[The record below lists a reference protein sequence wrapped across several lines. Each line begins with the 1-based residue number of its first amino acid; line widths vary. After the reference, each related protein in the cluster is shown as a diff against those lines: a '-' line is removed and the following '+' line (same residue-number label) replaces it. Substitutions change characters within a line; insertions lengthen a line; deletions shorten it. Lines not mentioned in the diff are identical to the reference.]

1 MEVRKKILIAS
12 LIGISLL
19 TGCKND
25 KVNLPEKE
33 ATKIELQDT
42 KFLDEMENKTTYI
55 DYKLSE
61 FTPSVKDYKVAQDFS
76 NVVNFS
82 KFGDFTEKQKE
93 MLLKNGFVITKPKNL
108 EDNEYMEEPWNY
120 EFDQI
125 HQIYE
130 DNEYQY
136 IASFVTTDSVTHIFH
151 IFYDGFLRNLEKDE
165 LYPKSI
171 DLNKRLLADNINLFN
186 EIKNERLRDIQ
197 IKNIAFIATGL
208 KLLGE
213 EPENLPEE
221 AKTLLDEEMKNVSQE
236 GVTKSVISGRDVDF
250 SQLKPRGHYT
260 RSEELKKYFSG
271 TMYFGQV
278 GLFIEND
285 GKPDED
291 SILQG
296 LLLTHSIYKN
306 PEILKTWEDLVEP
319 IDFLVESA
327 DDLSIREYAR
337 TLYGIYGKDFD
348 INKLDDEKNLSS
360 AYKVLSQYPDPQ
372 VAGFMGKSFRF
383 MPQRAVMD
391 SVLMQNVVD
400 IARDDK
406 PSDRPIYSGLDLM
419 TSFGNEK
426 AREIQ
431 KEDPYNSHWDKYKER
446 TDENISTVEKMEDLD
461 WQKNMY
467 RGWLWMLKS
476 YDQKF
481 GEGYPMFMRNDA
493 WERKDLVSALGSFA
507 ELKHDTV
514 LYGKA
519 VMAEM
524 GGGGDFEIPKSY
536 VEPNVELYEKLNWL
550 LEFTKVNLKNRDML
564 SEKYEEKINNFQA
577 MVIKFRDLS
586 IKELQNEPLTEEEIE
601 YLLYIGGEMESLMV
615 DFVESTDEN
624 QISYWYEIQNATD
637 RRMPVVVDLMRV
649 VENSVGLPKDE
660 IFSIGTGKPME
671 IFVIY
676 PHEGKLYMG
685 RGATFSYYEFL
696 NKERLTDEDWQKM
709 VYDEAT
715 DFPTWYKDLVTEEKE
730 AIEFDSYG
738 PDYEESL
745 YKE

>member
-12 LIGISLL
+12 LIGLSLL
-19 TGCKND
+19 TACKKD
-25 KVNLPEKE
+25 KVEESPKE
-33 ATKIELQDT
+33 EAKIEIKDT

-55 DYKLSE
+55 DYKLSQ
-61 FTPSVKDYKVAQDFS
+61 FTPSVKDYKVAEDFS

-82 KFGDFTEKQKE
+82 KFGNFTDKQKE

-171 DLNKRLLADNINLFN
+171 ELNKNLLAENISLYDDLQ
-186 EIKNERLRDIQ
+186 NERLKEIQ
-197 IKNIAFIATGL
+197 NRNIAFIATGL

-221 AKTLLDEEMKNVSQE
+221 AKKIYEEEIKKASSEGIVS
-236 GVTKSVISGRDVDF
+236 SVISRRDVDF

-337 TLYGIYGKDFD
+337 TLYGVYGKDFD

-360 AYKVLSQYPDPQ
+360 TYKVLSEYPDPQ

-419 TSFGNEK
+419 TAFGNEK
-426 AREIQ
+426 AWEIQ

-446 TDENISTVEKMEDLD
+446 TDENISTVKKMDDLD

-524 GGGGDFEIPKSY
+524 GGGGDIEIPKSY

-550 LEFTKVNLKNRDML
+550 LEFTKVNLKNRQML
-564 SEKYEEKINNFQA
+564 SEKYEEKINKFQA
-577 MVIKFRDLS
+577 MVVKFRDFS
-586 IKELQNEPLTEEEIE
+586 IKELQNEPLTGEEIS

-615 DFVESTDEN
+615 DFVESSDEN
-624 QISYWYEIQNATD
+624 QISNWYEIENATD

-709 VYDEAT
+709 VYDNAT

-730 AIEFDSYG
+730 DFEFNY
-738 PDYEESL
+738 
-745 YKE
+745 

>member
-1 MEVRKKILIAS
+1 MEVKKKILITSVLA
-12 LIGISLL
+12 LSLL
-19 TGCKND
+19 TACKNN
-25 KVNLPEKE
+25 KSASPEKE
-33 ATKIELQDT
+33 TAKIELQDT

-55 DYKLSE
+55 DYKLSD
-61 FTPSVKDYKVAQDFS
+61 FKPSLKDYEIEDDFS

-82 KFGDFTEKQKE
+82 EFGDFTDKQKE
-93 MLLKNGFVITKPKNL
+93 MLLKNAFVITKGKNL
-108 EDNEYMEEPWNY
+108 ENNEYSEEAWNY

-130 DNEYQY
+130 DNEYKFL
-136 IASFVTTDSVTHIFH
+136 ASFVTTDSVTHIFH

-171 DLNKRLLADNINLFN
+171 DLNKKLLEENINLLS
-186 EIKNERLRDIQ
+186 EIKNERLKDLQ
-197 IKNIAFIATGL
+197 MKNIAFIATGL
-208 KLLGE
+208 KLLGQ

-221 AKTLLDEEMKNVSQE
+221 AKKIYEEEIKKASSE
-236 GVTKSVISGRDVDF
+236 EIASSSISGRDVDY
-250 SQLKPRGHYT
+250 SQLKARGHYT
-260 RSEELKKYFSG
+260 RSEELKKYFKG

-278 GLFIEND
+278 GLFIDND
-285 GKPDED
+285 EGPNED
-291 SILQG
+291 GILQG

-337 TLYGIYGKDFD
+337 TLYGVYGKDFD
-348 INKLDDEKNLSS
+348 INKLDDEKNLNS
-360 AYKVLSQYPDPQ
+360 AYELLKEYPDPQ

-400 IARDDK
+400 IAGSNK

-419 TSFGNEK
+419 TAFGNEK

-446 TDENISTVEKMEDLD
+446 SEENISTVKKMEDLD

-481 GEGYPMFMRNDA
+481 GQGYPMFMRNDA

-524 GGGGDFEIPKSY
+524 GGGGDIEIPKSY

-550 LEFTKVNLKNRDML
+550 LEFTKVNLKNRQML

-577 MVIKFRDLS
+577 MVVKFRDIS
-586 IKELQNEPLTEEEIE
+586 IKELQNEPLTEDEIND
-601 YLLYIGGEMESLMV
+601 LLYIGGEMERIMV
-615 DFVESTDEN
+615 DFVESSDEN
-624 QISYWYEIQNATD
+624 EVMYWYEIESATD

-649 VENSVGLPKDE
+649 VKNSVGLPEGE
-660 IFSIGTGKPME
+660 ISHIGTGKPME
-671 IFVIY
+671 IYVIY
-676 PHEGKLYMG
+676 PHQGKLYMG

-709 VYDEAT
+709 VYDEKT
-715 DFPTWYKDLVTEEKE
+715 DFPTWYKDLVTEEKK
-730 AIEFDSYG
+730 AIEIDRYG

>member
-12 LIGISLL
+12 LIGLSLL
-19 TGCKND
+19 TGCKNN

-33 ATKIELQDT
+33 AAKIELQDT

-55 DYKLSE
+55 DYKLSD
-61 FTPSVKDYKVAQDFS
+61 FTPSVKDYKVAEDFS

-82 KFGDFTEKQKE
+82 KFGNFTDKQKE

-171 DLNKRLLADNINLFN
+171 DLNKKLLAENISIYE
-186 EIKNERLRDIQ
+186 EIKNERLKDLQ

-221 AKTLLDEEMKNVSQE
+221 AKTLVDEEMKNVSQE
-236 GVTKSVISGRDVDF
+236 GVTKSVISGRDVDY

-337 TLYGIYGKDFD
+337 TLYGVYGKDFD
-348 INKLDDEKNLSS
+348 INKLDDEKNISS
-360 AYKVLSQYPDPQ
+360 AYKVLSEYPDPQ

-419 TSFGNEK
+419 TAFGNEK
-426 AREIQ
+426 ALEIQ
-431 KEDPYNSHWDKYKER
+431 KEDPYNSHWDKYQEK
-446 TDENISTVEKMEDLD
+446 TDENISIVEKMEDLD

-564 SEKYEEKINNFQA
+564 SSKYEEKINNFQA
-577 MVIKFRDLS
+577 MVVKFRDLS

-660 IFSIGTGKPME
+660 ISHIGTGKPME

-696 NKERLTDEDWQKM
+696 NKERLTDEEWQKM
-709 VYDEAT
+709 VYDEVI
-715 DFPTWYKDLVTEEKE
+715 DFPAWYKDLVTEEKE

>member
-12 LIGISLL
+12 LIGLSLL
-19 TGCKND
+19 TGCKNN

-33 ATKIELQDT
+33 AAKIELQDT

-55 DYKLSE
+55 DYKLSD
-61 FTPSVKDYKVAQDFS
+61 FTPSIEDYKIAEDFS

-82 KFGDFTEKQKE
+82 KFGNFTDKQKE

-171 DLNKRLLADNINLFN
+171 ELNKNLLAENISLYDDLQ
-186 EIKNERLRDIQ
+186 NERLKEIQ
-197 IKNIAFIATGL
+197 NRNIAFIATGL

-221 AKTLLDEEMKNVSQE
+221 AKKIYEEEIKKASSEGIVS
-236 GVTKSVISGRDVDF
+236 SVISRRDVDF

-337 TLYGIYGKDFD
+337 TLYGVYGKDFD

-360 AYKVLSQYPDPQ
+360 TYKVLSEYPDPQ

-419 TSFGNEK
+419 TAFGNEK
-426 AREIQ
+426 AWEIQ

-446 TDENISTVEKMEDLD
+446 TDENISTVKKMDDLD

-577 MVIKFRDLS
+577 MVVKFRDFS
-586 IKELQNEPLTEEEIE
+586 IKELQNEPLTGEEIS

-615 DFVESTDEN
+615 DFVESSDEN
-624 QISYWYEIQNATD
+624 QISNWYEIQNATD

>member
-12 LIGISLL
+12 LIGLSLL
-19 TGCKND
+19 TGCKNN

-33 ATKIELQDT
+33 AAKIELQDT

-55 DYKLSE
+55 DYKLSD
-61 FTPSVKDYKVAQDFS
+61 FTPSVKDYKVAEDFS

-130 DNEYQY
+130 DNEYQFL
-136 IASFVTTDSVTHIFH
+136 ASFVTTDSVTHIFH

-171 DLNKRLLADNINLFN
+171 DLNKNLLAENISLYE
-186 EIKNERLRDIQ
+186 EIKNERLKDLQ

-221 AKTLLDEEMKNVSQE
+221 AKTLVDEEMKNVSQE

-337 TLYGIYGKDFD
+337 TLYGVYGKDFD

-360 AYKVLSQYPDPQ
+360 AYKVLSDYPDPQ

-419 TSFGNEK
+419 TAFGNEK
-426 AREIQ
+426 ALEIQ
-431 KEDPYNSHWDKYKER
+431 KEDPYNSHWDKYQEK
-446 TDENISTVEKMEDLD
+446 TDENISIVEKMEDLD

-564 SEKYEEKINNFQA
+564 SSKYEEKINNFQA
-577 MVIKFRDLS
+577 MVVKFRDLS

-660 IFSIGTGKPME
+660 ISHIGTGKPME

-696 NKERLTDEDWQKM
+696 NKERLTDEEWQKM
-709 VYDEAT
+709 VYDEVI
-715 DFPTWYKDLVTEEKE
+715 DFPAWYKDLVTEEKE

>member
-1 MEVRKKILIAS
+1 MEVRKKIIIAS
-12 LIGISLL
+12 LIGLSLL
-19 TGCKND
+19 TGCKNN

-33 ATKIELQDT
+33 AAKIELKDT

-61 FTPSVKDYKVAQDFS
+61 FTPSVKDYKVAEDFS

-82 KFGDFTEKQKE
+82 KFGKFTEKQKE

-108 EDNEYMEEPWNY
+108 ENNEYMEEPWNY

-130 DNEYQY
+130 DNEYQCL
-136 IASFVTTDSVTHIFH
+136 ASFVTTDSVTHIFH

-171 DLNKRLLADNINLFN
+171 DLNKKLLAENISLYD
-186 EIKNERLRDIQ
+186 ELQNERLKEIQ
-197 IKNIAFIATGL
+197 NRNIAFIASGL

-213 EPENLPEE
+213 EPENLPGK
-221 AKTLLDEEMKNVSQE
+221 AKELVDEEMKNVSQE
-236 GVTKSVISGRDVDF
+236 GVTKSVISGRNVDF

-337 TLYGIYGKDFD
+337 TLYGVYGKDFD

-360 AYKVLSQYPDPQ
+360 AYKVLSEYPDPQ

-419 TSFGNEK
+419 TAFGNEK
-426 AREIQ
+426 AFEIQ
-431 KEDPYNSHWDKYKER
+431 KEDPYNSHWDKYQER
-446 TDENISTVEKMEDLD
+446 TDENISTVKKMEDLD

-524 GGGGDFEIPKSY
+524 GGGGDVEIPKSY

-550 LEFTKVNLKNRDML
+550 LEFTKVNLKDRQML
-564 SEKYEEKINNFQA
+564 SEKYEEKINKFQA
-577 MVIKFRDLS
+577 MVVKFRDFS
-586 IKELQNEPLTEEEIE
+586 IKELQNEPLTGEEIS

-615 DFVESTDEN
+615 DFVESSDEN
-624 QISYWYEIQNATD
+624 QISNWYEIENATD

-709 VYDEAT
+709 VYDEKT
-715 DFPTWYKDLVTEEKE
+715 DFPTWYKDLVTEEKK

-738 PDYEESL
+738 PDYEESM

>member
-12 LIGISLL
+12 LIGLSLL
-19 TGCKND
+19 TGCKNN

-33 ATKIELQDT
+33 EAKIEMQDT

-55 DYKLSE
+55 DYKLSQ
-61 FTPSVKDYKVAQDFS
+61 FTPSVKDYKIAEDFS

-82 KFGDFTEKQKE
+82 KFGNFTDKQKE

-130 DNEYQY
+130 DNEYKNL
-136 IASFVTTDSVTHIFH
+136 ASFVTTDSVTHIFH

-165 LYPKSI
+165 LYPKSM
-171 DLNKRLLADNINLFN
+171 DLNKKLLAENISLYNDIQN
-186 EIKNERLRDIQ
+186 EKLKDLQ
-197 IKNIAFIATGL
+197 IKNIAFIASGL
-208 KLLGE
+208 KLLGI

-236 GVTKSVISGRDVDF
+236 GVSKSVISGRDVDY

-278 GLFIEND
+278 GLFID
-285 GKPDED
+285 KDDKPDED

-337 TLYGIYGKDFD
+337 TLYGVYGKDFD
-348 INKLDDEKNLSS
+348 INKLDDEKNLKNV
-360 AYKVLSQYPDPQ
+360 YVVLKKYPDPQ

-419 TSFGNEK
+419 TAFGNEK
-426 AREIQ
+426 ALEIQ

-446 TDENISTVEKMEDLD
+446 TEENISTVKKMKDLD

-524 GGGGDFEIPKSY
+524 GGGGDIEIPKSY

-564 SEKYEEKINNFQA
+564 NSKYEEKINNFQA
-577 MVIKFRDLS
+577 MVVKFRDFS
-586 IKELQNEPLTEEEIE
+586 IKELQNEPLTGEEIS

-615 DFVESTDEN
+615 DFVESSDEN
-624 QISYWYEIQNATD
+624 QISNWYEIQNATD

-709 VYDEAT
+709 VYDNAT
-715 DFPTWYKDLVTEEKE
+715 DFPTWYKDLVTEEKK
-730 AIEFDSYG
+730 AIEYHSYG
-738 PDYEESL
+738 PDYEESM

>member
-12 LIGISLL
+12 LIGLSLL
-19 TGCKND
+19 TACKKD
-25 KVNLPEKE
+25 KVEESPKE
-33 ATKIELQDT
+33 EAKIEIKDT

-55 DYKLSE
+55 DYKLSQ
-61 FTPSVKDYKVAQDFS
+61 FTPSVKDYKVAEDFS

-82 KFGDFTEKQKE
+82 KFGNFTDKQKE

-108 EDNEYMEEPWNY
+108 EDNEYMEDPWNY

-130 DNEYQY
+130 DNEYKNL
-136 IASFVTTDSVTHIFH
+136 ASFVTTDSVTHIFH

-165 LYPKSI
+165 LYPKSM
-171 DLNKRLLADNINLFN
+171 DLNKKLLAENISLYNDIQN
-186 EIKNERLRDIQ
+186 EKLKDLQ
-197 IKNIAFIATGL
+197 IKNIAFIASGL
-208 KLLGE
+208 KLLGL

-221 AKTLLDEEMKNVSQE
+221 AKNLVDEEMKNVSQE
-236 GVTKSVISGRDVDF
+236 GVLRSPISGRDIDY

-260 RSEELKKYFSG
+260 RSEELKKYFKD

-278 GLFIEND
+278 GLFID
-285 GKPDED
+285 KDDKPDED

-360 AYKVLSQYPDPQ
+360 AYKVLNEYPDPQ

-419 TSFGNEK
+419 TAFGNEK
-426 AREIQ
+426 AWEIQ
-431 KEDPYNSHWDKYKER
+431 KEDPYNSHWDKYEEK
-446 TDENISTVEKMEDLD
+446 TDENISTVKKMKDLD

-524 GGGGDFEIPKSY
+524 GGGGDIEIPKSY

-550 LEFTKVNLKNRDML
+550 LEFTKVNLKNRQML
-564 SEKYEEKINNFQA
+564 SEKYEEKINKFQA
-577 MVIKFRDLS
+577 MVVKFRDFS
-586 IKELQNEPLTEEEIE
+586 IKELQNEPLTGEEIS

-615 DFVESTDEN
+615 DFVESSDEN
-624 QISYWYEIQNATD
+624 QISNWYEIENATD

-709 VYDEAT
+709 VYDNAT

-730 AIEFDSYG
+730 DFEFNY
-738 PDYEESL
+738 
-745 YKE
+745 

>member
-1 MEVRKKILIAS
+1 MEVKKKILIT
-12 LIGISLL
+12 SLL
-19 TGCKND
+19 ALTLLSACKND
-25 KVNLPEKE
+25 KGALPEKE
-33 ATKIELQDT
+33 TAKIELQDT
-42 KFLDEMENKTTYI
+42 KFLDEMENKTAYI

-61 FTPSVKDYKVAQDFS
+61 FTPSLEDYTVAKDFS
-76 NVVNFS
+76 NVENFS
-82 KFGDFTEKQKE
+82 DFGEFTERQKE
-93 MLLKNGFVITKPKNL
+93 MLIKNGFVITKPKNL
-108 EDNEYMEEPWNY
+108 ENNEYSEDPWNY

-125 HQIYE
+125 HQVYE
-130 DNEYQY
+130 DNEYKEL
-136 IASFVTTDSVTHIFH
+136 ASFVTTDSVTHIFH
-151 IFYDGFLRNLEKDE
+151 IFYDGFLRNLEKEE

-171 DLNKRLLADNINLFN
+171 SLNQSLLAENINLLS
-186 EIKNERLRDIQ
+186 EIKNERLKEIQ
-197 IKNIAFIATGL
+197 NRNIAFIATGL
-208 KLLGE
+208 KLLGS

-221 AKTLLDEEMKNVSQE
+221 AKKIYEEEIKNASSE
-236 GVTKSVISGRDVDF
+236 EIASSAISGRDVDF

-278 GLFIEND
+278 GLFIENE

-296 LLLTHSIYKN
+296 LLLTYSIYKN
-306 PEILKTWEDLVEP
+306 PEILKNWEDLVEP
-319 IDFLVESA
+319 IDFMVESA

-337 TLYGIYGKDFD
+337 TLYGVYGKDFD
-348 INKLDDEKNLSS
+348 INKLDDNKNLKT
-360 AYKVLSQYPDPQ
+360 AYEVLKSHPDPQ
-372 VAGFMGKSFRF
+372 VAGFMGKSFRY

-400 IARDDK
+400 IASPNH

-419 TSFGNEK
+419 TAFGNEK
-426 AREIQ
+426 AREIL
-431 KEDPYNSHWDKYKER
+431 DNDSYNSHWNKYEER
-446 TDENISTVEKMEDLD
+446 TDENISSVKKMEDLD

-524 GGGGDFEIPKSY
+524 GGGGEFEIPKSY

-550 LEFTKVNLKNRDML
+550 LEFTKVNLKDRQML

-577 MVIKFRDLS
+577 MVLKLRDIS
-586 IKELQNEPLTEEEIE
+586 IKELQNEGLSESEISD
-601 YLLYIGGEMESLMV
+601 LYFIGGEMEMLMV
-615 DFVESTDEN
+615 DFVESSDEYE
-624 QISYWYEIQNATD
+624 ISGWYEIQNATD

-649 VENSVGLPKDE
+649 VENSVGLPEGE
-660 IFSIGTGKPME
+660 ISHIGTGKPME

-676 PHEGKLYMG
+676 PHQDKLYMG

-709 VYDEAT
+709 VYDEET
-715 DFPTWYKDLVTEEKE
+715 DFPNWYKELVTEEKK
-730 AIEFDSYG
+730 AIEYNYDSY
-738 PDYEESL
+738 YWEEM
-745 YKE
+745 Y

>member
-1 MEVRKKILIAS
+1 MEVKKKILVT
-12 LIGISLL
+12 SLL
-19 TGCKND
+19 ALTLLSACKND
-25 KVNLPEKE
+25 KGTLPEKE
-33 ATKIELQDT
+33 TAKIELQDT

-55 DYKLSE
+55 DYKLSD
-61 FTPSVKDYKVAQDFS
+61 FTPSLEDYKIAEDFY

-82 KFGDFTEKQKE
+82 DFGDFTERQKE

-108 EDNEYMEEPWNY
+108 ENNEYSEEPWYY

-130 DNEYQY
+130 DNEYKY
-136 IASFVTTDSVTHIFH
+136 LASFVTTDSVTHIFH
-151 IFYDGFLRNLEKDE
+151 IFYDGFLRNLEKEE

-171 DLNKRLLADNINLFN
+171 ELNKKLLAENINLLS
-186 EIKNERLRDIQ
+186 EIKNERLKEIQ
-197 IKNIAFIATGL
+197 NRNIAFIATGL

-221 AKTLLDEEMKNVSQE
+221 AKKIYEEEIKNARSE
-236 GVTKSVISGRDVDF
+236 EIASSAISGRDVDY
-250 SQLKPRGHYT
+250 SQIKPRGHYT

-278 GLFIEND
+278 GLFIDSDEGPNED
-285 GKPDED
+285 G
-291 SILQG
+291 ILQG
-296 LLLTHSIYKN
+296 QLLTHSIYKN
-306 PEILKTWEDLVEP
+306 PEILKAWEDLVEP
-319 IDFLVESA
+319 IDFMVESA

-337 TLYGIYGKDFD
+337 TLYGVYGKDFD
-348 INKLDDEKNLSS
+348 INKLDDNKNLKTV
-360 AYKVLSQYPDPQ
+360 YEVLKSHPDPQ
-372 VAGFMGKSFRF
+372 VAGFMGKSFRY

-400 IARDDK
+400 IASPNH

-419 TSFGNEK
+419 AAFGNEK
-426 AREIQ
+426 AREIL
-431 KEDPYNSHWDKYKER
+431 DNDSYNSHWDKYKEK
-446 TDENISTVEKMEDLD
+446 TDENISSVKKMEDLD

-481 GEGYPMFMRNDA
+481 GEGYPMFMKNEA

-524 GGGGDFEIPKSY
+524 GGGGDIEIPKSY

-550 LEFTKVNLKNRDML
+550 LEFTKINLKNRNML
-564 SEKYEEKINNFQA
+564 SERYEEKIKNFQA
-577 MVIKFRDLS
+577 MVLKFRDIS
-586 IKELQNEPLTEEEIE
+586 IKELQNEPLTEEEITD
-601 YLLYIGGEMESLMV
+601 LLYIGGEMESIMV

-624 QISYWYEIQNATD
+624 NISYWYEIQNATD

-649 VENSVGLPKDE
+649 VENNVGLPEGE
-660 IFSIGTGKPME
+660 ISHIGTGKPME

-676 PHEGKLYMG
+676 PHQDKLYMG
-685 RGATFSYYEFL
+685 RGGVFSYYEFL

-709 VYDEAT
+709 VYDDAT
-715 DFPTWYKDLVTEEKE
+715 DFPTWYKDLVTEEKK
-730 AIEFDSYG
+730 AIEFHSYG
-738 PDYEESL
+738 PDYEESM

>member
-1 MEVRKKILIAS
+1 MEVNKKILITSVLA
-12 LIGISLL
+12 LSLL
-19 TGCKND
+19 TACKNN
-25 KVNLPEKE
+25 KATSPEKE
-33 ATKIELQDT
+33 TAKIELQDT

-61 FTPSVKDYKVAQDFS
+61 FTPSVKDYKIAQDFS
-76 NVVNFS
+76 NVINFS

-108 EDNEYMEEPWNY
+108 ENNEYMEEPWNY

-130 DNEYQY
+130 DNEYNFL
-136 IASFVTTDSVTHIFH
+136 ASFVTTDSVTHIFH

-165 LYPKSI
+165 LYPKSLE
-171 DLNKRLLADNINLFN
+171 LNKNLLEENINLLS
-186 EIKNERLRDIQ
+186 EIKNERLKDLQ
-197 IKNIAFIATGL
+197 IKNIAFIASGL
-208 KLLGE
+208 KLLGL

-221 AKTLLDEEMKNVSQE
+221 AKNLLDEEMKNVSQE
-236 GVTKSVISGRDVDF
+236 GVLRSPISGRDIDY

-260 RSEELKKYFSG
+260 RSEELKKYFKG

-278 GLFIEND
+278 GLFIDKD
-285 GKPDED
+285 GEVDED

-337 TLYGIYGKDFD
+337 TLYGVYGKDFD

-360 AYKVLSQYPDPQ
+360 AYKVLSEYPDPQ

-400 IARDDK
+400 LASEAK

-419 TSFGNEK
+419 TAFGNEK

-431 KEDPYNSHWDKYKER
+431 KEDPYNSHWDKYQER
-446 TDENISTVEKMEDLD
+446 SEENISTVKKMEDLD

-524 GGGGDFEIPKSY
+524 GGGGDIEIPKSY

-550 LEFTKVNLKNRDML
+550 LEFTKTNLKNRDML
-564 SEKYEEKINNFQA
+564 SSKYEEKINNFQA
-577 MVIKFRDLS
+577 MVIKFRDIS
-586 IKELQNEPLTEEEIE
+586 IKELQNEPLTKDEIFD
-601 YLLYIGGEMESLMV
+601 LLCIGGEMERIMV
-615 DFVESTDEN
+615 DFVESSDEYE
-624 QISYWYEIQNATD
+624 ISNWYELQNATD

-649 VENSVGLPKDE
+649 VENNVGLPKDE

-709 VYDEAT
+709 VYDNAT

-730 AIEFDSYG
+730 DFEFNY
-738 PDYEESL
+738 
-745 YKE
+745 

>member
-12 LIGISLL
+12 LIGLSLL
-19 TGCKND
+19 TGCKNN

-33 ATKIELQDT
+33 AAKIELQDT

-55 DYKLSE
+55 DYKLSD
-61 FTPSVKDYKVAQDFS
+61 FTPSIEDYKIAEDFS

-82 KFGDFTEKQKE
+82 KFGNFTDKQKE

-171 DLNKRLLADNINLFN
+171 ELNKNLLAENISLYD
-186 EIKNERLRDIQ
+186 ELQNERLKEIQ
-197 IKNIAFIATGL
+197 NRNIAFIATGL

-221 AKTLLDEEMKNVSQE
+221 AKKIYEEEIKKASSEEIVS
-236 GVTKSVISGRDVDF
+236 SAISGRDVDF

-337 TLYGIYGKDFD
+337 TLYGVYGKDFD

-360 AYKVLSQYPDPQ
+360 AYKVLSDYPDPQ

-400 IARDDK
+400 IADEVK

-419 TSFGNEK
+419 TAFGNEK
-426 AREIQ
+426 AWEIQ

-550 LEFTKVNLKNRDML
+550 LEFTKVNLKDRQML
-564 SEKYEEKINNFQA
+564 SEKYEEKINKFQA
-577 MVIKFRDLS
+577 MVVKFRDFS
-586 IKELQNEPLTEEEIE
+586 IKELQNEPLTGEEIS

-615 DFVESTDEN
+615 DFVESSDEN
-624 QISYWYEIQNATD
+624 EVMYWYEIQNATD

-660 IFSIGTGKPME
+660 ISHIGTGKPME

-696 NKERLTDEDWQKM
+696 NKERLTDEEWQKM
-709 VYDEAT
+709 VYDEVI

-738 PDYEESL
+738 PDYEESM

>member
-12 LIGISLL
+12 LIGLSLL
-19 TGCKND
+19 TGCKNN

-33 ATKIELQDT
+33 AAKIELQDT

-55 DYKLSE
+55 DYKLSD
-61 FTPSVKDYKVAQDFS
+61 FTPSIEDYKVAEDFS

-82 KFGDFTEKQKE
+82 KFGNFTDKQKE
-93 MLLKNGFVITKPKNL
+93 MLLKKGFVITKPKNL
-108 EDNEYMEEPWNY
+108 ENNEYMEEPWNY

-130 DNEYQY
+130 DNEYKY

-171 DLNKRLLADNINLFN
+171 DLNKNLLAENISLYDELQN
-186 EIKNERLRDIQ
+186 EILKEIQ
-197 IKNIAFIATGL
+197 NRNIAFIATGL

-221 AKTLLDEEMKNVSQE
+221 AKKIYEEEIKKASSEEIVS
-236 GVTKSVISGRDVDF
+236 SAISGRDVDF

-337 TLYGIYGKDFD
+337 TLYGVYGKDFD

-360 AYKVLSQYPDPQ
+360 TYKVLSEYPDPQ

-419 TSFGNEK
+419 TAFGSVK

-446 TDENISTVEKMEDLD
+446 TDENISTVEKMENLD

-481 GEGYPMFMRNDA
+481 DEGYPMFMRNDA

-524 GGGGDFEIPKSY
+524 GGGGDVEIPKSY

-550 LEFTKVNLKNRDML
+550 LEFTKVNLKDRQML
-564 SEKYEEKINNFQA
+564 SEKYEEKINKFQA
-577 MVIKFRDLS
+577 MVVKFRDFS
-586 IKELQNEPLTEEEIE
+586 IKELQNEPLTGEEIS

-624 QISYWYEIQNATD
+624 QISYWYEIENATD

-738 PDYEESL
+738 PDYEESM

>member
-12 LIGISLL
+12 LIGLSLL
-19 TGCKND
+19 TGCKNN

-33 ATKIELQDT
+33 AAKIELQDT

-55 DYKLSE
+55 DYKLSD
-61 FTPSVKDYKVAQDFS
+61 FTPSVKDYKVAEDFS

-130 DNEYQY
+130 DNEYQFL
-136 IASFVTTDSVTHIFH
+136 ASFVTTDSVTHIFH

-171 DLNKRLLADNINLFN
+171 DLNKNLLAENISLYE
-186 EIKNERLRDIQ
+186 EIKNERLKDLQ

-221 AKTLLDEEMKNVSQE
+221 AKTLVDEEMKNVSQE

-337 TLYGIYGKDFD
+337 TLYGVYGKDFD

-360 AYKVLSQYPDPQ
+360 AYKVLSDYPDPQ

-419 TSFGNEK
+419 TAFGNEK
-426 AREIQ
+426 ALEIQ
-431 KEDPYNSHWDKYKER
+431 KEDPYNSHWDKYQEK
-446 TDENISTVEKMEDLD
+446 TDENISIVEKMEDLD

-564 SEKYEEKINNFQA
+564 SSKYEEKINNFQA
-577 MVIKFRDLS
+577 MVVKFRDLS

-660 IFSIGTGKPME
+660 ISHIGTGKPME

-676 PHEGKLYMG
+676 PHQGKLYMG

-715 DFPTWYKDLVTEEKE
+715 DFPTWYKDIVTEEKE

>member
-208 KLLGE
+208 KLLGS
-213 EPENLPEE
+213 EPENLPGK
-221 AKTLLDEEMKNVSQE
+221 AKELVDEEMKNVSQGE
-236 GVTKSVISGRDVDF
+236 VWPSNISGRNVDY

-337 TLYGIYGKDFD
+337 TLYGVYGKDFD

-360 AYKVLSQYPDPQ
+360 TYKVLSEYPDPQ

-406 PSDRPIYSGLDLM
+406 PSDRPIYSGLDLL
-419 TSFGNEK
+419 TAFGNEK

-431 KEDPYNSHWDKYKER
+431 KEDPYNSHWDKYQEK

-481 GEGYPMFMRNDA
+481 DEGYPMFMRNDA

-519 VMAEM
+519 LMAEM
-524 GGGGDFEIPKSY
+524 GGGGDTDIPKSY

-577 MVIKFRDLS
+577 MVVKFRDLS
-586 IKELQNEPLTEEEIE
+586 IKELQNEPLTEDEIND
-601 YLLYIGGEMESLMV
+601 LLYIGGEMERIMV
-615 DFVESTDEN
+615 DFVESSDEN
-624 QISYWYEIQNATD
+624 EVMYWYEIQNSTD

-676 PHEGKLYMG
+676 PHQGKLYMG

>member
-12 LIGISLL
+12 LIGLSLL
-19 TGCKND
+19 TGCKNN

-33 ATKIELQDT
+33 AAKIELQDT

-55 DYKLSE
+55 DYKLSD
-61 FTPSVKDYKVAQDFS
+61 FTPSIEDYKIAEDFS

-82 KFGDFTEKQKE
+82 KFGNFTDKQKE

-108 EDNEYMEEPWNY
+108 ENNEYMEEPWNY

-171 DLNKRLLADNINLFN
+171 ELNKNLLAENISLYNDLQ
-186 EIKNERLRDIQ
+186 NERLKEIQ
-197 IKNIAFIATGL
+197 NRNIAFIATGL

-213 EPENLPEE
+213 EPENLPEG
-221 AKTLLDEEMKNVSQE
+221 AKKIYEEEIKKASSEEIVS
-236 GVTKSVISGRDVDF
+236 SAISGRDVDF

-260 RSEELKKYFSG
+260 RREELKKYFSG

-337 TLYGIYGKDFD
+337 TLYGVYGKDFD

-360 AYKVLSQYPDPQ
+360 AYKVLSEYPDPQ

-419 TSFGNEK
+419 TAFGNEK
-426 AREIQ
+426 AWEIQ

-446 TDENISTVEKMEDLD
+446 TDKNISTVDKMEDLD

-564 SEKYEEKINNFQA
+564 SSKYEEKINNFQA
-577 MVIKFRDLS
+577 MVVKFRDLS

-696 NKERLTDEDWQKM
+696 NKERLTDEEWQKM
-709 VYDEAT
+709 VYDEVI
-715 DFPTWYKDLVTEEKE
+715 DFPAWYKDLVTEEKE

>member
-1 MEVRKKILIAS
+1 MEVKKKILIT
-12 LIGISLL
+12 SLL
-19 TGCKND
+19 ALTLLSACKND
-25 KVNLPEKE
+25 KGTLPEKE
-33 ATKIELQDT
+33 TAKIELQDT

-61 FTPSVKDYKVAQDFS
+61 FTPSIKDYKIAEDFS
-76 NVVNFS
+76 NVENFS
-82 KFGDFTEKQKE
+82 DFGEFTERQKE
-93 MLLKNGFVITKPKNL
+93 MLIKNGFVITKPKNL
-108 EDNEYMEEPWNY
+108 ENNEYMEDPWNY

-125 HQIYE
+125 HQVYE
-130 DNEYQY
+130 DNEYKVL
-136 IASFVTTDSVTHIFH
+136 ASFVTTDSVTHIFH
-151 IFYDGFLRNLEKDE
+151 IFYDGFLRNLEKEE

-171 DLNKRLLADNINLFN
+171 SLNQSLLAENINLLS
-186 EIKNERLRDIQ
+186 EIKNERLKEIQ
-197 IKNIAFIATGL
+197 NRNIAFIATGL
-208 KLLGE
+208 KLLGS

-221 AKTLLDEEMKNVSQE
+221 AKKIYEEEIKNASSE
-236 GVTKSVISGRDVDF
+236 EIASSAISGRDVDF

-278 GLFIEND
+278 GLFIENE
-285 GKPDED
+285 GKPDDD

-296 LLLTHSIYKN
+296 LLLSYSIYKN

-319 IDFLVESA
+319 IDFMVESA
-327 DDLSIREYAR
+327 DDLSIREFAR
-337 TLYGIYGKDFD
+337 TLYGVYGKDFD
-348 INKLDDEKNLSS
+348 INKLDDNKNLKEV
-360 AYKVLSQYPDPQ
+360 YTVLKSHPDPQ
-372 VAGFMGKSFRF
+372 IAGFMGKSFRY

-400 IARDDK
+400 LASPNH

-419 TSFGNEK
+419 AAFENEK
-426 AREIQ
+426 AREIL
-431 KEDPYNSHWDKYKER
+431 DNDSYNSHWDKYKEK
-446 TDENISTVEKMEDLD
+446 TDENISSVKKMEDLD

-524 GGGGDFEIPKSY
+524 GGGGEFEIPKSY
-536 VEPNVELYEKLNWL
+536 VEPNIELYEKLNWL
-550 LEFTKVNLKNRDML
+550 LEFTKINLKNRNML

-577 MVIKFRDLS
+577 MVLKLRDIS
-586 IKELQNEPLTEEEIE
+586 IKELQNEELTEEEISD
-601 YLLYIGGEMESLMV
+601 LYFIGGEMEMLMV
-615 DFVESTDEN
+615 DFVESSDEN
-624 QISYWYEIQNATD
+624 EISGWYEIQNATD

-649 VENSVGLPKDE
+649 VENSVGLPKGE
-660 IFSIGTGKPME
+660 ISHIGTGKPME

-676 PHEGKLYMG
+676 PYQDKLYMG

-709 VYDEAT
+709 VYDEET
-715 DFPTWYKDLVTEEKE
+715 DFPSWYKDFVTEEKK
-730 AIEFDSYG
+730 AIEYNYDSY
-738 PDYEESL
+738 YWEEM
-745 YKE
+745 Y

>member
-12 LIGISLL
+12 LIGLSLL
-19 TGCKND
+19 TGCKNN

-33 ATKIELQDT
+33 AAKIELQDT

-55 DYKLSE
+55 DYKLSD
-61 FTPSVKDYKVAQDFS
+61 FTPSIEDYKIAEDFS

-82 KFGDFTEKQKE
+82 KFGNFTDKQKE

-130 DNEYQY
+130 DNEYKY

-171 DLNKRLLADNINLFN
+171 DLNKNLLAENISLYDQLQ
-186 EIKNERLRDIQ
+186 NERLKEIQ
-197 IKNIAFIATGL
+197 NRNIAFIATGL

-221 AKTLLDEEMKNVSQE
+221 AKKIYEEEIKKASSEEIVS
-236 GVTKSVISGRDVDF
+236 SAISGRDVDF

-337 TLYGIYGKDFD
+337 TLYGVYGKDFD

-360 AYKVLSQYPDPQ
+360 AYKVLSEYPDPQ

-419 TSFGNEK
+419 TAFGSVK

-431 KEDPYNSHWDKYKER
+431 KEDPYNSHWDKYQER
-446 TDENISTVEKMEDLD
+446 TDENISTVKKMEDLD

-481 GEGYPMFMRNDA
+481 GEGYPTFMRNDA

-524 GGGGDFEIPKSY
+524 GGGGNFEIPKSY

-550 LEFTKVNLKNRDML
+550 LEFTKVNLKNRQML

-577 MVIKFRDLS
+577 MVVKFRDIS
-586 IKELQNEPLTEEEIE
+586 IKELQNESLTDDELLD
-601 YLLYIGGEMESLMV
+601 LLYIGGEMERLMV
-615 DFVESTDEN
+615 DFVESSDEN
-624 QISYWYEIQNATD
+624 EISYWYEIENASD

-649 VENSVGLPKDE
+649 VKNSVGLPE
-660 IFSIGTGKPME
+660 GYISHIGTGKPME

-676 PHEGKLYMG
+676 PHDGKLYMG

-696 NKERLTDEDWQKM
+696 NENRLTDEEWQKM
-709 VYDEAT
+709 VHDEKI
-715 DFPTWYKDLVTEEKE
+715 DFPNWYKDLVTEEKE
-730 AIEFDSYG
+730 KIVYDPYG
-738 PDYEESL
+738 PDYEEEM

>member
-1 MEVRKKILIAS
+1 MEVKKKLLISSILA
-12 LIGISLL
+12 LSLL
-19 TGCKND
+19 TACKND
-25 KVNLPEKE
+25 KTPLPEKE
-33 ATKIELQDT
+33 TAKIELQDT

-61 FTPSVKDYKVAQDFS
+61 FKPSLEDYEIAKDFS
-76 NVVNFS
+76 NVENFS
-82 KFGDFTEKQKE
+82 KFGNFTEFQKE
-93 MLLKNGFVITKPKNL
+93 RLLRNSFVITKPKNL
-108 EDNEYMEEPWNY
+108 EDNEYREEPWNY

-130 DNEYQY
+130 DNEYKY
-136 IASFVTTDSVTHIFH
+136 LSSFVTTDAVTHIFH
-151 IFYDGFLRNLEKDE
+151 VFYDGFLRNLEKDE

-171 DLNKRLLADNINLFN
+171 ELNKNLLAENIELLS
-186 EIKNERLRDIQ
+186 EIKNERLEDIQ
-197 IKNIAFIATGL
+197 YKNIAFIATGL
-208 KLLGE
+208 KLLGI

-221 AKTLLDEEMKNVSQE
+221 AKKIYEEEIKKASSE
-236 GVTKSVISGRDVDF
+236 EIASSAITGRDVDF

-260 RSEELKKYFSG
+260 RSEDLKRYFSG

-285 GKPDED
+285 GKVDED

-337 TLYGIYGKDFD
+337 TLYGVYGKDLD
-348 INKLDDEKNLSS
+348 VNKLDDEKNLNSV
-360 AYKVLSQYPDPQ
+360 YELLKEYPDPQ

-400 IARDDK
+400 LASEAK

-419 TSFGNEK
+419 TAFGNEK

-431 KEDPYNSHWDKYKER
+431 KEDPYNSHWDKYEES
-446 TDENISTVEKMEDLD
+446 TEENISTVKNMEDLD

-493 WERKDLVSALGSFA
+493 WNAKDLVSALGSFA

-524 GGGGDFEIPKSY
+524 GGGGEEEIPKSY

-550 LEFTKVNLKNRDML
+550 LEFTKVNLKNRQML
-564 SEKYEEKINNFQA
+564 SEKYEEKLNNFQN
-577 MVIKFRDLS
+577 MIIKFRDIS
-586 IKELQNEPLTEEEIE
+586 IKELQNESLTEDEQLN
-601 YLLYIGGEMESLMV
+601 LLYIGGEMERLMV
-615 DFVESTDEN
+615 DFVESSDEN
-624 QISYWYEIQNATD
+624 EISYWYEIENASD

-649 VENSVGLPKDE
+649 VKNSVGLPE
-660 IFSIGTGKPME
+660 GYISHIGTGKPME

-676 PHEGKLYMG
+676 PHDGKLYMG

-696 NKERLTDEDWQKM
+696 NENRLTDEEWQKM
-709 VYDEAT
+709 VYDEKI
-715 DFPTWYKDLVTEEKE
+715 DFPNWYKDLVTEEKE
-730 AIEFDSYG
+730 KIVYDAY
-738 PDYEESL
+738 Y
-745 YKE
+745 

>member
-19 TGCKND
+19 TGCKNN

-33 ATKIELQDT
+33 AAKIELKDT

-55 DYKLSE
+55 DYKLSD
-61 FTPSVKDYKVAQDFS
+61 FTPSVKDYKVAEDFS

-82 KFGDFTEKQKE
+82 KFGNFTEKQKE

-108 EDNEYMEEPWNY
+108 KDNEYMEEPWNY

-136 IASFVTTDSVTHIFH
+136 LASFVTTDSVTHIFH

-171 DLNKRLLADNINLFN
+171 DLNKKLLAENISLYD
-186 EIKNERLRDIQ
+186 ELQNERLKEIQ
-197 IKNIAFIATGL
+197 NRNIAFIASGL

-236 GVTKSVISGRDVDF
+236 GVTKSAISGRDVDF

-278 GLFIEND
+278 GLFID
-285 GKPDED
+285 KDDKPDED

-337 TLYGIYGKDFD
+337 TLYGVYGKDFD

-360 AYKVLSQYPDPQ
+360 AYKVLSEYPDPQ

-419 TSFGNEK
+419 TAFGNEK
-426 AREIQ
+426 ALEIQ

-446 TDENISTVEKMEDLD
+446 TEENISTVKKMEDLD

-524 GGGGDFEIPKSY
+524 GGGGDIEIPKSY

-550 LEFTKVNLKNRDML
+550 LEFTKVNLKDRQML
-564 SEKYEEKINNFQA
+564 SEKYEEKINKFQA
-577 MVIKFRDLS
+577 MVVKFRDFS
-586 IKELQNEPLTEEEIE
+586 IKELQNEPLTGEEIS
-601 YLLYIGGEMESLMV
+601 YLLYIGGEMESIMV
-615 DFVESTDEN
+615 DFVQSSDEN
-624 QISYWYEIQNATD
+624 QISNWYEIENATD

-709 VYDEAT
+709 VYDNAT

-730 AIEFDSYG
+730 ALDFNY
-738 PDYEESL
+738 
-745 YKE
+745 

>member
-1 MEVRKKILIAS
+1 
-12 LIGISLL
+12 
-19 TGCKND
+19 
-25 KVNLPEKE
+25 
-33 ATKIELQDT
+33 
-42 KFLDEMENKTTYI
+42 
-55 DYKLSE
+55 
-61 FTPSVKDYKVAQDFS
+61 
-76 NVVNFS
+76 
-82 KFGDFTEKQKE
+82 
-93 MLLKNGFVITKPKNL
+93 
-108 EDNEYMEEPWNY
+108 
-120 EFDQI
+120 
-125 HQIYE
+125 
-130 DNEYQY
+130 
-136 IASFVTTDSVTHIFH
+136 
-151 IFYDGFLRNLEKDE
+151 
-165 LYPKSI
+165 
-171 DLNKRLLADNINLFN
+171 
-186 EIKNERLRDIQ
+186 
-197 IKNIAFIATGL
+197 
-208 KLLGE
+208 
-213 EPENLPEE
+213 
-221 AKTLLDEEMKNVSQE
+221 
-236 GVTKSVISGRDVDF
+236 
-250 SQLKPRGHYT
+250 HYT
-260 RSEELKKYFSG
+260 RSEELKKYFKG

-337 TLYGIYGKDFD
+337 TLYGVYGKDFD
-348 INKLDDEKNLSS
+348 INKLDDEKNLKNVY
-360 AYKVLSQYPDPQ
+360 AVLKKYPDPQ
-372 VAGFMGKSFRF
+372 VAGFMGKSFRY

-419 TSFGNEK
+419 TAFGSVK

-431 KEDPYNSHWDKYKER
+431 KEDPYNSHWDKYQER
-446 TDENISTVEKMEDLD
+446 TDENISTVKKMEDLD

-481 GEGYPMFMRNDA
+481 GEGYPMFMKNDA

-524 GGGGDFEIPKSY
+524 GGGGDIEIPKSY

-550 LEFTKVNLKNRDML
+550 LEFTKVNLKNRQML
-564 SEKYEEKINNFQA
+564 SEKYEEKINKFQA
-577 MVIKFRDLS
+577 MVVKFRDFS
-586 IKELQNEPLTEEEIE
+586 IKELQNEPLTGEEIS

-615 DFVESTDEN
+615 DFVESSDEN
-624 QISYWYEIQNATD
+624 QISNWYEIENATD

-709 VYDEAT
+709 VYDNAT

-730 AIEFDSYG
+730 DFEFNY
-738 PDYEESL
+738 
-745 YKE
+745 

>member
-1 MEVRKKILIAS
+1 MEVNKKILITSVLA
-12 LIGISLL
+12 LSLL
-19 TGCKND
+19 TACKND
-25 KVNLPEKE
+25 KVNSPEKE
-33 ATKIELQDT
+33 AAKIELQDT

-108 EDNEYMEEPWNY
+108 ENNEYMEEPWNY

-130 DNEYQY
+130 DNEYNFL
-136 IASFVTTDSVTHIFH
+136 ASFVTTDSVTHIFH

-165 LYPKSI
+165 LYPKSLE
-171 DLNKRLLADNINLFN
+171 LNKNLLEENINLLS
-186 EIKNERLRDIQ
+186 EIKNERLKDLQ
-197 IKNIAFIATGL
+197 IKNIAFISTGL

-221 AKTLLDEEMKNVSQE
+221 AKALVDKEIKNASQE
-236 GVTKSVISGRDVDF
+236 GVSTSPINGRDVDF

-296 LLLTHSIYKN
+296 LLLTHAIYKN
-306 PEILKTWEDLVEP
+306 PKILKTWEDLVEP

-337 TLYGIYGKDFD
+337 TLYGVYGKDFD

-360 AYKVLSQYPDPQ
+360 AYEVLSEYPDPQ

-419 TSFGNEK
+419 TAFGNEK
-426 AREIQ
+426 ALEIQ
-431 KEDPYNSHWDKYKER
+431 KEDPYNSHWDKYQER
-446 TDENISTVEKMEDLD
+446 TDENISTVKKMKDLD

-524 GGGGDFEIPKSY
+524 GGGGDVEIPKSY

-564 SEKYEEKINNFQA
+564 SSKYEEKINNFQA
-577 MVIKFRDLS
+577 MVVKFRDIS
-586 IKELQNEPLTEEEIE
+586 IKELQNEPLTEDEIND
-601 YLLYIGGEMESLMV
+601 LLYIGGEMERIMV
-615 DFVESTDEN
+615 DFVESSDEN
-624 QISYWYEIQNATD
+624 EVMYWYEIESATD

-649 VENSVGLPKDE
+649 VKNSVGLPEGE
-660 IFSIGTGKPME
+660 ISHIGTGKPME

-676 PHEGKLYMG
+676 PHQGKLYMG

-709 VYDEAT
+709 VYDEKT

>member
-1 MEVRKKILIAS
+1 MEVRKKIIIAS
-12 LIGISLL
+12 LIGLSLL
-19 TGCKND
+19 TGCKNN

-33 ATKIELQDT
+33 AAKIELKDT

-55 DYKLSE
+55 DYKLSD
-61 FTPSVKDYKVAQDFS
+61 FTPSVKDYKVAEDFS
-76 NVVNFS
+76 NVVNFA
-82 KFGDFTEKQKE
+82 KFGKFTEKQKE

-108 EDNEYMEEPWNY
+108 KDNEYMEEPWNY

-136 IASFVTTDSVTHIFH
+136 LASFVTTDSVTHIFH

-171 DLNKRLLADNINLFN
+171 DLNKKLLAENISLYN
-186 EIKNERLRDIQ
+186 ELQNERLKDLQ
-197 IKNIAFIATGL
+197 IKNIAFIASGL

-337 TLYGIYGKDFD
+337 TLYGVYGKDFD

-360 AYKVLSQYPDPQ
+360 AYKVLSEYPDPQ

-419 TSFGNEK
+419 TAFGNEK
-426 AREIQ
+426 ALEIQ

-446 TDENISTVEKMEDLD
+446 TEENISTVKKMEDLD

-524 GGGGDFEIPKSY
+524 GGGGDVEIPKSY

-550 LEFTKVNLKNRDML
+550 LEFTKVNLKDRQML
-564 SEKYEEKINNFQA
+564 SEKYEEKINNFQD
-577 MVIKFRDLS
+577 MVVKFRDFS
-586 IKELQNEPLTEEEIE
+586 IKELQNEPLTGEEIS

-615 DFVESTDEN
+615 DFVESSDEN
-624 QISYWYEIQNATD
+624 QISNWYEIENATD

-709 VYDEAT
+709 VYDNAT

-730 AIEFDSYG
+730 ALDFNY
-738 PDYEESL
+738 
-745 YKE
+745 

>member
-12 LIGISLL
+12 LIGLSLL
-19 TGCKND
+19 TGCKNN

-33 ATKIELQDT
+33 AAKIELQDT

-55 DYKLSE
+55 DYKLSD
-61 FTPSVKDYKVAQDFS
+61 FTPSIEDYKIAEDFS

-82 KFGDFTEKQKE
+82 KFGNFTDKQKE

-171 DLNKRLLADNINLFN
+171 ELNKNLLAENISLYDDLQ
-186 EIKNERLRDIQ
+186 NERLKEIQ
-197 IKNIAFIATGL
+197 NRNIAFIATGL

-221 AKTLLDEEMKNVSQE
+221 AKKIYEEEIKKASSEGIVS
-236 GVTKSVISGRDVDF
+236 SVISRRDVDF

-337 TLYGIYGKDFD
+337 TLYGVYGKDFD

-360 AYKVLSQYPDPQ
+360 TYKVLSEYPDPQ

-419 TSFGNEK
+419 TAFGNEK
-426 AREIQ
+426 AWEIQ

-446 TDENISTVEKMEDLD
+446 TDENISTVKKMDDLD

-550 LEFTKVNLKNRDML
+550 LEFTKVNLKDRQML
-564 SEKYEEKINNFQA
+564 SEKYEENINKFQA
-577 MVIKFRDLS
+577 MVVKFRDFS
-586 IKELQNEPLTEEEIE
+586 IKELQNEPLTGEEIS

-615 DFVESTDEN
+615 DFVESSDEN
-624 QISYWYEIQNATD
+624 QISNWYEIQNATD

-715 DFPTWYKDLVTEEKE
+715 DFPTWYKGLVTEEKE

-738 PDYEESL
+738 PDCEESL

>member
-12 LIGISLL
+12 LIGLSLL
-19 TGCKND
+19 TGCKNN

-33 ATKIELQDT
+33 AAKIELKDT

-55 DYKLSE
+55 DYKLSD
-61 FTPSVKDYKVAQDFS
+61 FTPSVKDYKVAEDFS

-82 KFGDFTEKQKE
+82 KYGDFTDKQKE

-130 DNEYQY
+130 DNEYQFL
-136 IASFVTTDSVTHIFH
+136 ASFVTTDSVTHIFH

-171 DLNKRLLADNINLFN
+171 DLNKKLLAENISLYE
-186 EIKNERLRDIQ
+186 EIKNERLKDLQ

-213 EPENLPEE
+213 EPENLPGK
-221 AKTLLDEEMKNVSQE
+221 AKELVDEEMKNVSQE

-337 TLYGIYGKDFD
+337 TLYGVYGKDFD
-348 INKLDDEKNLSS
+348 INKLDDEKNISS
-360 AYKVLSQYPDPQ
+360 AYKVLSEYPDPQ

-419 TSFGNEK
+419 TAFGSVK
-426 AREIQ
+426 AKEIQ
-431 KEDPYNSHWDKYKER
+431 KEDPYNSHWDKYQEK
-446 TDENISTVEKMEDLD
+446 TDENISIVEKMEDLD

-564 SEKYEEKINNFQA
+564 SSKYEEKINNFQA
-577 MVIKFRDLS
+577 MVVKFRDLS

-676 PHEGKLYMG
+676 PHQGKLYMG

>member
-1 MEVRKKILIAS
+1 MEVKKKILVT
-12 LIGISLL
+12 SLL
-19 TGCKND
+19 ALTLLSACKND
-25 KVNLPEKE
+25 KGTLPEKE
-33 ATKIELQDT
+33 TAKIELRDT

-61 FTPSVKDYKVAQDFS
+61 FTPSLEDYTVAKDFS
-76 NVVNFS
+76 NVENFS
-82 KFGDFTEKQKE
+82 DFGDFTEKQKE
-93 MLLKNGFVITKPKNL
+93 MLLKNGFVITKAKNL
-108 EDNEYMEEPWNY
+108 ANNEYMEDPWNY

-125 HQIYE
+125 HQVYE
-130 DNEYQY
+130 DNEYKEL
-136 IASFVTTDSVTHIFH
+136 ASFVTTDSVTHIFH
-151 IFYDGFLRNLEKDE
+151 IFYDGFLRNLEKEE

-171 DLNKRLLADNINLFN
+171 SLNQSLLAENINLYKELKN
-186 EIKNERLRDIQ
+186 DRLKEIQNR
-197 IKNIAFIATGL
+197 NIAFIATGL
-208 KLLGE
+208 KLLGI

-221 AKTLLDEEMKNVSQE
+221 AKQIYEEEIKKASTE
-236 GVTKSVISGRDVDF
+236 EITSSAISGRNVDF

-278 GLFIEND
+278 GLFIENE

-306 PEILKTWEDLVEP
+306 PGILKNWEDLVEP
-319 IDFLVESA
+319 IDFMVESA

-337 TLYGIYGKDFD
+337 TLYGVYGKDFD
-348 INKLDDEKNLSS
+348 INKLDDNKNLKEV
-360 AYKVLSQYPDPQ
+360 YTVLKSYPDPQ

-383 MPQRAVMD
+383 MPQRAVID
-391 SVLMQNVVD
+391 SVLMQNVVEL
-400 IARDDK
+400 ASPNK

-419 TSFGNEK
+419 TAFGNEK
-426 AREIQ
+426 AREIL
-431 KEDPYNSHWDKYKER
+431 DNDSYNSHWDKYEER
-446 TDENISTVEKMEDLD
+446 TDENISSVKKMEDLD

-524 GGGGDFEIPKSY
+524 GGGGEFEIPKSY

-550 LEFTKVNLKNRDML
+550 LEFTEVNLKNRDML

-577 MVIKFRDLS
+577 MVLKLRDIS
-586 IKELQNEPLTEEEIE
+586 IKELQNEGLSESEISD
-601 YLLYIGGEMESLMV
+601 LYFIGGEMEMLMV
-615 DFVESTDEN
+615 DFVESSDEN
-624 QISYWYEIQNATD
+624 EISGWYEIQNATD

-649 VENSVGLPKDE
+649 VENSVGLPEGE
-660 IFSIGTGKPME
+660 ISHIGTGKPME

-676 PHEGKLYMG
+676 PHQDKLYMG

-709 VYDEAT
+709 VYDEET
-715 DFPTWYKDLVTEEKE
+715 DFPSWYKDLVTEEKK
-730 AIEFDSYG
+730 AIEYNYDSY
-738 PDYEESL
+738 Y
-745 YKE
+745 